1 MLINLLQFI
10 KILALLVVV
19 QRVPS
24 SSVICS
30 NQNTVFI
37 RLVCYFK
44 NCVLGVSNVSIKI
57 LQVDSQDNIFT
68 SCQTVKIVVSKPILA
83 IQIPKTVLVGSPV
96 KVEINRTVQT
106 FLENG
111 PASAFNGH
119 VTKHWDGC
127 AAVWINGI
135 HTTGCDTIVKEL
147 GAVFRLW
154 SFKTWVSANFKNDHP
169 ITLYNFTCCTH
180 IKVA

>member
-10 KILALLVVV
+10 KILASLVVV
-19 QRVPS
+19 QRVTS
-24 SSVICS
+24 SPVICS
-30 NQNTVFI
+30 NKNTGFI

-68 SCQTVKIVVSKPILA
+68 RCQTVKIVISKPILA

-111 PASAFNGH
+111 SASSVSDH

-127 AAVWINGI
+127 APVWINGI

-147 GAVFRLW
+147 SAVLRL
-154 SFKTWVSANFKNDHP
+154 
-169 ITLYNFTCCTH
+169 C
-180 IKVA
+180 